1 MTELHAAL
9 AARVDDWRAGGYA
22 HDRFPAIT
30 EILRY
35 AVDGEDPTESLPGVR
50 IAPLPAGRP
59 VPGRRDVTGIR
70 ANPTA

>member
-22 HDRFPAIT
+22 HDRFPAIA

-35 AVDGEDPTESLPGVR
+35 AVDGEDPMEPFPASGSLR
-50 IAPLPAGRP
+50 YL
-59 VPGRRDVTGIR
+59 R
-70 ANPTA
+70 AAQFRAVET